1 MTLWQNVQTAAG
13 MPGSF
18 HWLIVGFILAV
29 ALLSYLRPAERLRM
43 RNSVILFGLAFVC
56 LFAAGAISFS
66 SSQAAGTV
74 YLTLRGTGL
83 FVETVAI
90 INMASVFVF
99 AVLLRWVR
107 LEPPQI
113 AQDLLLALGYL
124 VIAII
129 ILSRSGV
136 DLRGIVATSAVI
148 TAVIGFSLQD
158 TLGNIMGGMALQM
171 ERTIRVGDW
180 IRIDDL
186 EGRVKEIRWRQTS
199 VETRNWDTIV
209 IPNSQLMKGK
219 VTLLGRRSAAPV
231 QHRQWVYFAV
241 DLSHSPTKV
250 IGTVETAL
258 RAEPISCVAA
268 TPEIHCL
275 VTDYKNGDAT
285 YAVRYWLTDLS
296 QPDPTDS
303 LIRTRVYVALRR
315 ANIALSIPTQSILLE
330 RESPDERRQ
339 SEDME
344 HRIGALSKVELFSP
358 LTADEKQE
366 LASAM
371 INAPFAKGEA
381 LTRQGAEAHWLYI
394 IRQGEVKVRVAVEG
408 VNQDVASLGPGDYF
422 GEMGMMTGQPRAS
435 SVIAT
440 TDVKCY
446 RLGKEAFQAI
456 LQRRPELVEDL
467 SRTLAVRRVEL
478 EAVRD
483 EASEEAIRERLRKT
497 QGVVLRRIREFFA
510 LKQ

>member
-1 MTLWQNVQTAAG
+1 
-13 MPGSF
+13 
-18 HWLIVGFILAV
+18 
-29 ALLSYLRPAERLRM
+29 
-43 RNSVILFGLAFVC
+43 
-56 LFAAGAISFS
+56 
-66 SSQAAGTV
+66 
-74 YLTLRGTGL
+74 
-83 FVETVAI
+83 
-90 INMASVFVF
+90 
-99 AVLLRWVR
+99 
-107 LEPPQI
+107 
-113 AQDLLLALGYL
+113 
-124 VIAII
+124 
-129 ILSRSGV
+129 
-136 DLRGIVATSAVI
+136 
-148 TAVIGFSLQD
+148 
-158 TLGNIMGGMALQM
+158 
-171 ERTIRVGDW
+171 
-180 IRIDDL
+180 
-186 EGRVKEIRWRQTS
+186 
-199 VETRNWDTIV
+199 
-209 IPNSQLMKGK
+209 MKTK
-219 VTLLGRRSAAPV
+219 VTLVGRRSASPV

-258 RAEPISCVAA
+258 RAEPIPCVAA

-275 VTDYKNGDAT
+275 LTNYKDGDAI
-285 YAVRYWLTDLS
+285 YAIRYWLTDLS

-315 ANIALSIPTQSILLE
+315 ADIPLSIPTQSILLE
-330 RESPDERRQ
+330 RESPDERRH
-339 SEDME
+339 SEDIE

-394 IRQGEVKVRVAVEG
+394 IRQGEVKVRVAVDG

-422 GEMGMMTGQPRAS
+422 GEMGMMTGQPRTS

-483 EASEEAIRERLRKT
+483 EASEEALRERLQKT